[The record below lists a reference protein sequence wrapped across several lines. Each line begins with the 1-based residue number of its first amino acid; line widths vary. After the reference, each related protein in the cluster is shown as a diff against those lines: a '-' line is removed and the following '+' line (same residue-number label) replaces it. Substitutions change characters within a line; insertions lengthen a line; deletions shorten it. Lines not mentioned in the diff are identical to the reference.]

1 MDYFIT
7 LIIIVI
13 IIIILYFI
21 ILKIIFYNKSEYLK
35 SNIYD
40 KYYLIKDTKNK
51 YNKVDLIDKLFKSI
65 DILLENLKNSDYDF
79 KDINIDDIQKKIK
92 ESEILE
98 NITNSDTSYTINKGE
113 QIVLCLAD
121 RQTDNLYSYNV
132 LMYVLIHELA
142 HILNIS
148 YGHDENFKKIFKYI
162 LQKASDLNLYKYEDY
177 KNYPINYCGLELNTN
192 ILD

>member
-21 ILKIIFYNKSEYLK
+21 ISKIIFYNKSEYLK

-65 DILLENLKNSDYDF
+65 DILLENLKNSDYEF

-142 HILNIS
+142 HILNVS

>member
-21 ILKIIFYNKSEYLK
+21 ISKIIFYNKSEYLK

-142 HILNIS
+142 HILNVS

>member
-142 HILNIS
+142 HILNVS

>member
-21 ILKIIFYNKSEYLK
+21 ISKIIFYNKSEYLK

-40 KYYLIKDTKNK
+40 KYYLVKDTSNK
-51 YNKVDLIDKLFKSI
+51 YNKVDLIDQLFKSI

-142 HILNIS
+142 HILNVS